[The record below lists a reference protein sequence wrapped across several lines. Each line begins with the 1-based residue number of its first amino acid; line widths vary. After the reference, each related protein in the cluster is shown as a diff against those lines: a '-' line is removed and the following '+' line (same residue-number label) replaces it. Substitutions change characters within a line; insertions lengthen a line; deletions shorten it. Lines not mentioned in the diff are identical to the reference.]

1 MDMSKA
7 FISAVENHLPDVA
20 IVFDRYHI
28 SALMN
33 RAIED
38 LRREQQNQLD
48 EDGKQVLKGTRF
60 PLLKNYEN
68 LTEEKQNRLQ
78 SLLEV
83 NAPLFTIH
91 TMKEQLR
98 DFWDKPSMEEAIP
111 FLDAWCNDAASSN
124 ISQLKRSP
132 THSCST
138 VTVSSITTSTPS
150 LAAL

>member
-1 MDMSKA
+1 MRGQSGNWLSYLDPPLINMSKA

-60 PLLKNYEN
+60 LLLKNYEN
-68 LTEEKQNRLQ
+68 LTEE
-78 SLLEV
+78 
-83 NAPLFTIH
+83 
-91 TMKEQLR
+91 EQ
-98 DFWDKPSMEEAIP
+98 KSATE
-111 FLDAWCNDAASSN
+111 SS
-124 ISQLKRSP
+124 
-132 THSCST
+132 
-138 VTVSSITTSTPS
+138 
-150 LAAL
+150 

>member
-1 MDMSKA
+1 MEPFLKKLKKESPHLEAIAMDMSKA

-60 PLLKNYEN
+60 LLLKNYEIF
-68 LTEEKQNRLQ
+68 TEEKTE
-78 SLLEV
+78 SATE
-83 NAPLFTIH
+83 
-91 TMKEQLR
+91 
-98 DFWDKPSMEEAIP
+98 
-111 FLDAWCNDAASSN
+111 SS
-124 ISQLKRSP
+124 
-132 THSCST
+132 
-138 VTVSSITTSTPS
+138 
-150 LAAL
+150 